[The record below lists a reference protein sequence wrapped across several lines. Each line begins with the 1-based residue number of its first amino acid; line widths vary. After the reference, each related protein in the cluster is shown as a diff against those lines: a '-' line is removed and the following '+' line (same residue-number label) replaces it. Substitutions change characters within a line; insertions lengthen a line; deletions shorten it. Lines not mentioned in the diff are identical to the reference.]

1 MNPIEEKL
9 KPIQFSETQEEGEPL
24 SFQFQMQLVFW
35 MENSDK
41 IYVS

>member
-24 SFQFQMQLVFW
+24 SFQFQNAISLLDGKF
-35 MENSDK
+35 
-41 IYVS
+41 